1 MPRQPNR
8 YELIAE
14 HVFDKYYTDG
24 AEEVP
29 FKAQDMIDA
38 AEELGVRRPD
48 NMADVRYYFRFRHP
62 LPASIIARAPTG
74 KHWIIRGTG
83 RSSYMFVAVKDAPE
97 IVPSEHLVV
106 TKVPD
111 ATPEIIRAHAL
122 SDEQALL
129 ALVRYNRLIDIFLG
143 VAAYSMQNHLRT
155 TVPGIG
161 QVEVDE
167 VYLAVDRYGVQYIL
181 PTQAKGGSDRIGITQ
196 IEQDLAMCDIKFPGL
211 AARSIAAQFMGDII
225 ALLELAVQDERIV
238 VVRESHYRLVP
249 HNEITAAD
257 LELFKSQAILPP
269 YSAAPLQ
276 PETD

>member
-29 FKAQDMIDA
+29 FTAQDMIDA

-62 LPASIIARAPTG
+62 LPASIIARAPEG

-83 RSSYMFVAVKDAPE
+83 RSAYAFVAIKDSPE
-97 IVPSEHLVV
+97 ILPSEHLIV

-111 ATPEIIRAHAL
+111 STPEIIRAHAL
-122 SDEQALL
+122 GDEQALL

-181 PTQAKGGSDRIGITQ
+181 PTQAKGGTDRIGITQ
-196 IEQDLAMCDIKFPGL
+196 IEQDLAMCDVKFPGL
-211 AARSIAAQFMGDII
+211 VARPIAAQFMGDTI
-225 ALLELAVQDERIV
+225 ALFELAVQDESIV
-238 VVRESHYRLVP
+238 IIRESHYRLVP
-249 HNEITAAD
+249 HNEITALD
-257 LELFKSQAILPP
+257 RELFKSQALLPR
-269 YSAAPLQ
+269 AVPLE
-276 PETD
+276 PDSG